1 MNKGGNMRNKI
12 FVLLCTAVSLSFFGF
27 INHPPKDK
35 EPGFVG
41 TKSCGMCHKK
51 AKDGAQLKIW
61 EESQHAKAYETLNSE
76 AADKISQELYSKK
89 AIEAEECLICHAS
102 GYDVNASLIGKK
114 FKIEDGVQCETC
126 HGPGSDY
133 KSLKIMKD
141 REKSVA
147 NGLRVFQSEEEIEKF
162 CSTCHNAD
170 SPTYVEFKFEDMWR
184 QISHDIP
191 EKN

>member
-1 MNKGGNMRNKI
+1 MTDQALEAYR
-12 FVLLCTAVSLSFFGF
+12 
-27 INHPPKDK
+27 
-35 EPGFVG
+35 
-41 TKSCGMCHKK
+41 
-51 AKDGAQLKIW
+51 
-61 EESQHAKAYETLNSE
+61 ESQHAKAYETLNTE
-76 AADKISQELYSKK
+76 AADKISQELYGKK
-89 AIEAEECLICHAS
+89 AIEAEECLVCHTS
-102 GYDVNASLIGKK
+102 GYNVDASLIGKK
-114 FKIEDGVQCETC
+114 FKIEEGVQCETC

-147 NGLRVFQSEEEIEKF
+147 NGLRVFKSEEEIEKF
-162 CSTCHNAD
+162 CITCHNAD